1 MTTNVGTIDRILR
14 IILGLALI
22 AFAIPYG
29 FPQVGWNWIGWV
41 GIVPI
46 LTAVFGLCP
55 LYSLLGISTC
65 PRKMSQR

>member
-22 AFAIPYG
+22 ASAIPYG